1 MQENARDAGSIPGLV
16 GRSPAVGSGIPL
28 QYFLPGK
35 FFGQRT
41 LAGYSP
47 QGGKKL
53 DTTEHTHTQ
62 AHTYTFTHIPTL

>member
-1 MQENARDAGSIPGLV
+1 MQENARDAGSIPG
-16 GRSPAVGSGIPL
+16 SVGSGIPL

-47 QGGKKL
+47 
-53 DTTEHTHTQ
+53 
-62 AHTYTFTHIPTL
+62 